1 MAQNKSI
8 NQFDYSGRVIHV
20 GPPETYVTKNG
31 QTKAYRILVMEFFV
45 GNYSREVVI
54 EYNESTMSQLN
65 QLTDGCWATITFHM
79 DGNKTIKDG
88 RAKWFNKLVGETAI
102 KG

>member
-1 MAQNKSI
+1 MAQNRSV
-8 NQFDYSGRVIHV
+8 NNFDYSGRVIHV
-20 GPPETYVTKNG
+20 GPPESYLGKGGKTKS
-31 QTKAYRILVMEFFV
+31 YRILVMEFFE

-65 QLTDGCWATITFHM
+65 QLTDGCWATVTFHLS
-79 DGNKTIKDG
+79 GNKVIKDG
-88 RAKWFNKLVGETAI
+88 KAKWYNRLVGETAI